1 MTDPVSPTP
10 APELKGCFTVILASV
25 EVLSFLATIPLMG
38 IAYILKPGPY
48 ETLGSPLSV
57 SRAYDFYSALFYS
70 IIALA
75 VGVGSHVLRK
85 RLSGR

>member
-1 MTDPVSPTP
+1 MTDPGSATP

-25 EVLSFLATIPLMG
+25 EVLSFLAAIPLMG
-38 IAYILKPGPY
+38 IAFILKPGPG
-48 ETLGSPLSV
+48 ETLGTLGSGHAFDL
-57 SRAYDFYSALFYS
+57 YSALVYS